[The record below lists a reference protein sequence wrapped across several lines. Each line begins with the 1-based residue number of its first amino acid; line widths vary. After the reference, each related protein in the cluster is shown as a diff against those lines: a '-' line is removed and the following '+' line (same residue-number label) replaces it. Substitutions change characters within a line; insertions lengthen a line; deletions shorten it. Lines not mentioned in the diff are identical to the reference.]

1 MTMDADDADEKLQS
15 ALMLHRDGD
24 RDGAEKIYREI
35 LAALPGH
42 VSASLNMASIAL
54 DRDQLDDAIARLQG
68 VIARDEDNGMA
79 HLLYARALFRAS
91 RHTDALPH
99 IRAAHE
105 AMPEDEGV
113 ATEYVSAVRRRW
125 FSFESAEYQALLAA
139 AQAGNLAEGSRQRLA
154 QLALFRMLR
163 PELLRLIVEPGLPQD
178 AQDAVT
184 RWYVTL
190 PEAARPELAVL
201 ARNFLQAIELMQ
213 QAPLYAPCRATLTLR
228 AGPEGRESEQV
239 VDDLQD
245 ADSLTGATLE
255 LVVDGDLR
263 FVPFSTIRSIE
274 FHDPAAAMGALV
286 TLRDGK
292 LLSGL
297 MPLFYVF
304 TEFAQSDKVRQGQ
317 STLIRPVVP
326 GASVGVGI
334 RTLRTGDGFIPVV
347 RIERIDF
354 EDGA

>member
-1 MTMDADDADEKLQS
+1 MNADDAEEKLQS
-15 ALMLHRDGD
+15 ALVLHRDGD
-24 RDGAEKIYREI
+24 REGAEKIYREI
-35 LAALPGH
+35 LAAVPGH
-42 VSASLNMASIAL
+42 ISASLNLASIAL

-79 HLLYARALFRAS
+79 HLLYARALFRAA
-91 RHTDALPH
+91 RHSDALPH

-105 AMPEDEGV
+105 SMPEDEGV

-125 FSFESAEYQALLAA
+125 FTFDSAEYQALLAA
-139 AQAGNLAEGSRQRLA
+139 AQAGTLAETDRQRLA

-163 PELLRLIVEPGLPQD
+163 PELLRLIVEPGLPKD
-178 AQDAVT
+178 SQDAVT
-184 RWYVTL
+184 RWYVSL
-190 PEAARPELAVL
+190 PESARPELAVL
-201 ARNFLQAIELMQ
+201 ARNFLQAVELMQ
-213 QAPLYAPCRATLTLR
+213 QSPRFAPCRARLTLR
-228 AGPEGRESEQV
+228 AGPEGRESEQT
-239 VDDLQD
+239 VDELQD

-255 LVVDGDLR
+255 LVVNGELR
-263 FVPFSTIRSIE
+263 FVPFTEIRSVE

-286 TLRDGK
+286 TLRDGN

-304 TEFAQSDKVRQGQ
+304 TEFAHSDKVRQGQ

-334 RTLRTGDGFIPVV
+334 RTFRAGEGFVPVV
-347 RIERIDF
+347 RVERVDF
-354 EDGA
+354 EGTA